1 MEIRPRMVNLQL
13 IVVTKTVL
21 VRQFG
26 FKKNVCNNESILRME
41 DRKRRT
47 KEFLLNFH
55 KSHFFVM
62 NAESG
67 ELRWSKK
74 CFVAAYTNL
83 DENKI
88 IWKKGGGFDPYID
101 FSCANIASK
110 FTTKSTRQC
119 RRRFGYNDVFLG
131 FILTPNMSFLFCR
144 WCTYTLRL

>member
-1 MEIRPRMVNLQL
+1 MVNLQL
-13 IVVTKTVL
+13 RVVTKTVL

-26 FKKNVCNNESILRME
+26 LKKNVCNNESILRME

-88 IWKKGGGFDPYID
+88 IWKKKEE
-101 FSCANIASK
+101 A
-110 FTTKSTRQC
+110 
-119 RRRFGYNDVFLG
+119 L
-131 FILTPNMSFLFCR
+131 ILTLISVVRTLLLSSLRKAQGSVEEGLVTMMYFWVLF
-144 WCTYTLRL
+144 

>member
-13 IVVTKTVL
+13 RVVTKTVL

-26 FKKNVCNNESILRME
+26 LKKMYARME

-62 NAESG
+62 NAG

-74 CFVAAYTNL
+74 CSVAAYKNL
-83 DENKI
+83 DENEI
-88 IWKKGGGFDPYID
+88 GWKKREE
-101 FSCANIASK
+101 A
-110 FTTKSTRQC
+110 
-119 RRRFGYNDVFLG
+119 L
-131 FILTPNMSFLFCR
+131 ILN
-144 WCTYTLRL
+144 